1 MKLEDLQPYVLP
13 SDIPETYQ
21 PIVSMIGV
29 DALIK
34 LCQYSMGNEIYFPMA
49 ETILRKTR
57 NRMMIQ
63 EYTGYNIKDLSKKY
77 GLTIKQVQNIIK
89 SPARDLD
96 IPDANKMG

>member
-13 SDIPETYQ
+13 LRHTETYQ

-34 LCQYSMGNEIYFPMA
+34 LCQYSMGSEIYFPMA

-63 EYTGYNIKDLSKKY
+63 EYTGYNIKELSKKY

-96 IPDANKMG
+96 ISDANKMG